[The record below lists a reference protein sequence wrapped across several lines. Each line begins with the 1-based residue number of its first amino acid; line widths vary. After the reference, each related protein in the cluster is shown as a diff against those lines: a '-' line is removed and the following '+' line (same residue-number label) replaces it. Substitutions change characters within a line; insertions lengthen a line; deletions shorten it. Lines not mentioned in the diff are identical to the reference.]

1 MAEQIITLGI
11 GATPAT
17 LTPFITSGLEIGDA
31 VVIVGVDTGLFISV
45 PSLRVRGRNREAV
58 PYLLDEGGSILTAED
73 GQPLISNAQ
82 VSRLI
87 VNPPTLKAKE
97 RR

>member
-17 LTPFITSGLEIGDA
+17 LTPFITSGLEIGEA
-31 VVIVGVDTGLFISV
+31 VVIVGVDTGLFLSV
-45 PSLRVRGRNREAV
+45 PSLRVRGRNHETV
-58 PYLLDEGGSILTAED
+58 PYLTDEGGAILTDES
-73 GQPLISNAQ
+73 GVPLISNAQ
-82 VSRLI
+82 VTRLLI
-87 VNPPTLKAKE
+87 VPPTLRIKE